1 MRVVWKDSYVGRTK
15 FQEGYKYRKHFIERF
30 QGGWTID
37 VPGDNNIYYS
47 IDCAH
52 NAIDKILG
60 GKTRKDAS
68 ARQAKGIKI
77 IGTKKDH

>member
-30 QGGWTID
+30 QGGWIVD
-37 VPGDNNIYYS
+37 LPGDENIYYS

-52 NAIDKILG
+52 NAIDNALG

-68 ARQAKGIKI
+68 ARQSKGIKI
-77 IGTKKDH
+77 IGKKDR

>member
-1 MRVVWKDSYVGRTK
+1 MRIVWKDTVERK
-15 FQEGYKYRKHFIERF
+15 EYKYRKCFIERYK
-30 QGGWTID
+30 GGWIVD
-37 VPGDNNIYYS
+37 IPGNNNIYYS

-68 ARQAKGIKI
+68 ARHAKGIKI
-77 IGTKKDH
+77 IGSYDRKKREA